1 MFRPGRGYSATVK
14 EEQAEQ
20 EGTVELGPCE
30 GYEANKSGSHFWA
43 YEESKD
49 EDVVSVSLES

>member
-30 GYEANKSGSHFWA
+30 GYETNKSGSHF
-43 YEESKD
+43 
-49 EDVVSVSLES
+49 